1 MYTITLGLHTNKYH
15 IDLYNKKLEFARKM
29 YNILVKQCIKRLTS
43 LRQDKQYIKA
53 VKEYN
58 KIKNSTKKDDEVRV
72 KELKTIMNDRVKFF
86 KLTKTDLES
95 FLDNDKNQY
104 KKQLGSTSRQKVA
117 LRVYNA
123 LEKVLYSCG
132 KKLHFKKFGQLL
144 SIEGKS
150 NKTDIRFK
158 IPDGH
163 NANSEARCLEIGKF
177 QYMKF
182 EPVDIKIKKSDL
194 FNQEVLEYIDCGKA
208 TISFCRLV
216 KKYVKGK
223 EKFYLQLIVKGEMP
237 PKRNSDGSYR
247 RKPTPTG
254 KRVGIDLGTSTIAIV
269 SNNKVILKEL
279 AQDSKKYNDE
289 IIYLS
294 RKLERSRKLSNPN
307 NFNEDGTIKKGVK
320 LNWVL
325 SKNYKRTLFKL
336 KDAYRRKSAYVK
348 ENHSSL
354 ANEILSLGDNIYTE
368 TMNFKALAR
377 KSTKPVEFNEK
388 TGKNKRKKRFG
399 KSILDKSPSLFL
411 TILENKLKFEGE
423 TLRKVNT
430 QTFKASQYNHI
441 EDKYIKKPL
450 SQRVNKFEDII
461 IQRDLY
467 SAFLLMNSNKDL
479 KTTNRTLCKMNF
491 NTFVKNH
498 NLYINELKNKDVKY
512 PLSFGLKYI

>member
-1 MYTITLGLHTNKYH
+1 MYTVTLGLHTNKYH
-15 IDLYNKKLEFARKM
+15 INLYNKKLEFARKM
-29 YNILVKQCIKRLTS
+29 YNILVKQCIKRLS
-43 LRQDKQYIKA
+43 ALRQDKEYIKA
-53 VKEYN
+53 IKEYS
-58 KIKNSTKKDDEVRV
+58 KIKNSTKKDDEIRI
-72 KELKTIMNDRVKFF
+72 KELKSIMNNRVKFF
-86 KLTKTDLES
+86 KLTKVDLES

-123 LEKVLYSCG
+123 LEKVLYSSG
-132 KKLHFKKFGQLL
+132 KKLHFKKFGELL

-158 IPDGH
+158 D
-163 NANSEARCLEIGKF
+163 GKF

-194 FNQEVLEYIDCGKA
+194 FNQEVLEYINQGKA

-223 EKFYLQLIVKGEMP
+223 EKFYLQLIIKGEMP

-254 KRVGIDLGTSTIAIV
+254 ERVGIDLGTSTIAVV
-269 SNNKVILKEL
+269 SNEKVILKEL
-279 AQDSKKYNDE
+279 AQNIKKYNDE

-294 RKLERSRKLSNPN
+294 RKLECSRRLYNPN
-307 NFNEDGTIKKGVK
+307 NFNEDGTIKKGIR
-320 LNWVL
+320 LNWIL
-325 SKNYKRTLFKL
+325 TKNYKRNLLKL
-336 KDAYRRKSAYVK
+336 KDAYRRKSVYVK
-348 ENHSSL
+348 ETHCNL

-368 TMNFKALAR
+368 TMNFKALAK
-377 KSTKPVEFNEK
+377 KSTKPVELNEK

-411 TILENKLKFEGE
+411 TILENKLKFEGQ
-423 TLRKVNT
+423 TLKKVNT

-450 SQRVNKFEDII
+450 SQRINKFEDIT

-467 SAFLLMNSNKDL
+467 SAYLLMNSNKDL
-479 KTTNRTLCKMNF
+479 KTTNKTLCKMNF

-498 NLYINELKNKDVKY
+498 NLCIKELKNENIKY
-512 PLSFGLKYI
+512 PLSFGLKKLIANEL

>member
-29 YNILVKQCIKRLTS
+29 YNILVKQCIKRLS
-43 LRQDKQYIKA
+43 ALRQDKQYLKA
-53 VKEYN
+53 IKEYS
-58 KIKNSTKKDDEVRV
+58 KIKNSTKKDDNARV
-72 KELKTIMNDRVKFF
+72 KELKVIMNERVKFF

-117 LRVYNA
+117 LRVYEG
-123 LEKVLYSCG
+123 LEKVLYSSG
-132 KKLHFKKFGQLL
+132 KKLHFKKFGELL

-158 IPDGH
+158 D
-163 NANSEARCLEIGKF
+163 EKF

-182 EPVDIKIKKSDL
+182 ELVDIKIKKSDL
-194 FNQEVLEYIDCGKA
+194 FNQEVLEYINQNKA

-216 KKYVKGK
+216 KKHVKGK

-254 KRVGIDLGTSTIAIV
+254 ERVGIDLGTSTIAV
-269 SNNKVILKEL
+269 ASNKKVILKEL
-279 AQDSKKYNDE
+279 AQNIKKYNEE

-294 RKLERSRKLSNPN
+294 RKLERSRRLHNPN
-307 NFNEDGTIKKGVK
+307 NFNEDGTPKRGVK

-325 SKNYKRTLFKL
+325 TKNYKRNLFKL
-336 KDAYRRKSAYVK
+336 KDTYRRKSAYVK
-348 ENHSSL
+348 ESHSNL

-368 TMNFKALAR
+368 IMNFKALAK
-377 KSTKPVEFNEK
+377 KSTKPTEFNEK
-388 TGKNKRKKRFG
+388 TGKNKRKMRFG

-411 TILENKLKFEGE
+411 TILENKLKYEGA
-423 TLRKVNT
+423 TLKKVNT

-441 EDKYIKKPL
+441 KDKYIKKPL
-450 SQRVNKFEDII
+450 SQRVNKFEDLI

-467 SAFLLMNSNKDL
+467 SAYLLMNSNKNL
-479 KTTNRTLCKMNF
+479 KTTNKNLCKMNF
-491 NTFVKNH
+491 DTFVKNH
-498 NLYINELKNKDVKY
+498 NQCINELKNKNIKY
-512 PLSFGLKYI
+512 PLSFGLKYIA

>member
-15 IDLYNKKLEFARKM
+15 IDLYNEKLEFARKM
-29 YNILVKQCIKRLTS
+29 YNILVKQCIKRLS
-43 LRQDKQYIKA
+43 ALRQDKQYLKA
-53 VKEYN
+53 IKEYH
-58 KIKNSTKKDDEVRV
+58 KIKNSTKKDDKARV

-117 LRVYNA
+117 LRVYEG
-123 LEKVLYSCG
+123 LEKVLYSSG
-132 KKLHFKKFGQLL
+132 RKLHFKKFGQML

-158 IPDGH
+158 DGK
-163 NANSEARCLEIGKF
+163 L

-182 EPVDIKIKKSDL
+182 DPVDIKIKKSDL
-194 FNQEVLEYIDCGKA
+194 FYQEVLEYIDCGKI

-223 EKFYLQLIVKGEMP
+223 EKFYLQLIVKGEIP

-247 RKPTPTG
+247 RKATPKG
-254 KRVGIDLGTSTIAIV
+254 ERIGVDLGISTIAVV
-269 SNNKVILKEL
+269 SKDKVILKEL
-279 AQDSKKYNDE
+279 AQNTKKYNDE
-289 IIYLS
+289 IRYLS
-294 RKLERSRKLSNPN
+294 QKLERIRRMYNPSNY
-307 NFNEDGTIKKGVK
+307 NEDGTIKKGIK

-325 SKNYKRTLFKL
+325 TKNYKRTLFKL

-348 ENHSSL
+348 ETHCNL
-354 ANEILSLGDNIYTE
+354 ANEILSLGDNVYTE
-368 TMNFKALAR
+368 TMNFKALAK

-411 TILENKLKFEGE
+411 TILDNKLKFEGE

-450 SQRVNKFEDII
+450 SQRINKFEDTI
-461 IQRDLY
+461 IQRDTY
-467 SAFLLMNSNKDL
+467 SAFLLMNSNKNL
-479 KTTNRTLCKMNF
+479 KNTNKKLCKMNF
-491 NTFVKNH
+491 DTFVKNH
-498 NLYINELKNKDVKY
+498 NKCIEELKNEKKKY
-512 PLSFGLKYI
+512 PLSFGLKYIV

>member
-29 YNILVKQCIKRLTS
+29 YNILVKQCIKRLST
-43 LRQDKQYIKA
+43 LRQDKEYIKA
-53 VKEYN
+53 IKEYS
-58 KIKNSTKKDDEVRV
+58 KIKNSTKKDDEIRI
-72 KELKTIMNDRVKFF
+72 KELKSIMNNRVKFF
-86 KLTKTDLES
+86 KLTKVDLES

-117 LRVYNA
+117 LRVYSA
-123 LEKVLYSCG
+123 LEKVLYSSG
-132 KKLHFKKFGQLL
+132 KKLHFKKFGELL

-158 IPDGH
+158 D
-163 NANSEARCLEIGKF
+163 GKF

-194 FNQEVLEYIDCGKA
+194 FNQEVLEYINQGKV

-223 EKFYLQLIVKGEMP
+223 EKFYLQLIIKGEMP

-254 KRVGIDLGTSTIAIV
+254 ERVGIDLGTSTIAVV
-269 SNNKVILKEL
+269 SNEKVILKEL
-279 AQDSKKYNDE
+279 AQNIKKYNDE

-294 RKLERSRKLSNPN
+294 RKLECSRRLYNPN
-307 NFNEDGTIKKGVK
+307 NFNEDGTIKKGIR
-320 LNWVL
+320 LNWIL
-325 SKNYKRTLFKL
+325 TKNYKRNLLKL
-336 KDAYRRKSAYVK
+336 KDAYRRKSVYVK
-348 ENHSSL
+348 ETHCNL

-368 TMNFKALAR
+368 TMNFKALAK
-377 KSTKPVEFNEK
+377 KSTKPVELNEK

-411 TILENKLKFEGE
+411 TILENKLKFEGQ
-423 TLRKVNT
+423 TLKKVNT

-450 SQRVNKFEDII
+450 SQRINKFEDIT

-467 SAFLLMNSNKDL
+467 SAYLLMNSNKDL
-479 KTTNRTLCKMNF
+479 KTTNKTLCKMNF

-498 NLYINELKNKDVKY
+498 NLCIKELKNENIKY
-512 PLSFGLKYI
+512 PLSFGLKKLIANEL

>member
-29 YNILVKQCIKRLTS
+29 YNILAKQCIKRLS
-43 LRQDKQYIKA
+43 ALRQDREYLKA
-53 VKEYN
+53 IKEYS
-58 KIKNSTKKDDEVRV
+58 KIKNSTKKEDKNRA
-72 KELKTIMNDRVKFF
+72 KELKVIMNDRVKFF

-117 LRVYNA
+117 LRVYEG
-123 LEKVLYSCG
+123 LEKVLYSSG
-132 KKLHFKKFGQLL
+132 KKLHFKKYGELL

-158 IPDGH
+158 D
-163 NANSEARCLEIGKF
+163 GKF

-216 KKYVKGK
+216 KKHVKGK

-237 PKRNSDGSYR
+237 SKRNSDGSYR
-247 RKPTPTG
+247 RKPTATG
-254 KRVGIDLGTSTIAIV
+254 ERVGIDLGTSTIAVV
-269 SNNKVILKEL
+269 SNEKIILEEL
-279 AQDSKKYNDE
+279 AQNIKKYNDE

-294 RKLERSRKLSNPN
+294 RKLERSRRLHNPN

-320 LNWVL
+320 LNWIL
-325 SKNYKRTLFKL
+325 SKNYKRNLLKL
-336 KDAYRRKSAYVK
+336 KDAYRRKTVYTK
-348 ENHSSL
+348 ETHCNL

-368 TMNFKALAR
+368 TMNFKALAK
-377 KSTKPVEFNEK
+377 KSTKSVEYNEK

-411 TILENKLKFEGE
+411 TILENKLKLEGE

-450 SQRVNKFEDII
+450 SQRVNKFEETI

-467 SAFLLMNSNKDL
+467 SAFLLMNSNKNL
-479 KTTNRTLCKMNF
+479 KTTNKTLCKMNF
-491 NTFVKNH
+491 DTFVKNH
-498 NLYINELKNKDVKY
+498 NQCIKELKNKNVKY
-512 PLSFGLKYI
+512 PLSFGLKYIA

>member
-29 YNILVKQCIKRLTS
+29 YNILVKQCIKRLS
-43 LRQDKQYIKA
+43 ALRQDKQYLKA
-53 VKEYN
+53 IKEYN
-58 KIKNSTKKDDEVRV
+58 KIKNSTKKDDEARI
-72 KELKTIMNDRVKFF
+72 KELKVIMNERVKFF

-117 LRVYNA
+117 LRVYEG
-123 LEKVLYSCG
+123 LEKVLYSYG
-132 KKLHFKKFGQLL
+132 KKLHFKKSGELL

-158 IPDGH
+158 IPDG
-163 NANSEARCLEIGKF
+163 KF

-182 EPVDIKIKKSDL
+182 ESVDIKIKKSDL
-194 FNQEVLEYIDCGKA
+194 FNQEVLEYINQNKA

-247 RKPTPTG
+247 QKPTPTG
-254 KRVGIDLGTSTIAIV
+254 ERVGIDLGTSTIAV
-269 SNNKVILKEL
+269 ASNKKVILKEL
-279 AQDSKKYNDE
+279 AQNIKKYNDE

-294 RKLERSRKLSNPN
+294 RKLERSRRLHNPN
-307 NFNEDGTIKKGVK
+307 NFNEDGTIKKGIR

-325 SKNYKRTLFKL
+325 TKNYKRNLFKL

-348 ENHSSL
+348 ESHCNL

-377 KSTKPVEFNEK
+377 KSTKPTEFNEK

-411 TILENKLKFEGE
+411 TILENKLKYEGAA
-423 TLRKVNT
+423 LKKVNT

-450 SQRVNKFEDII
+450 SQRVNKFENTT

-467 SAFLLMNSNKDL
+467 SAYLLMNSNKNL
-479 KTTNRTLCKMNF
+479 KTTNKTLCKINF
-491 NTFVKNH
+491 DTFIKNH
-498 NLYINELKNKDVKY
+498 NICINELKNKNAKY
-512 PLSFGLKYI
+512 PLSFGLKKLIANEL